1 MGGNSS
7 CSYSRSFYILLRSG
21 SPYYQMRVAYM
32 AKRASI
38 LLPATI
44 YFNRGLVSP
53 TKSMASQLISGASF
67 PSSIKRLFLGREGL
81 SRFQDAKFGSAV
93 EESIVG
99 GIIGAPGFPFAI
111 GVGA

>member
-1 MGGNSS
+1 
-7 CSYSRSFYILLRSG
+7 
-21 SPYYQMRVAYM
+21 M

-38 LLPATI
+38 LLPSSDL
-44 YFNRGLVSP
+44 FHGGHP
-53 TKSMASQLISGASF
+53 MKFMASQLISGASF

-93 EESIVG
+93 EESVVG

>member
-1 MGGNSS
+1 
-7 CSYSRSFYILLRSG
+7 
-21 SPYYQMRVAYM
+21 M

-38 LLPATI
+38 LLPSDDL
-44 YFNRGLVSP
+44 FHRGPVSP

-67 PSSIKRLFLGREGL
+67 PSSMKRLFLGREGL
-81 SRFQDAKFGSAV
+81 SRLQDAKFGSAV
-93 EESIVG
+93 EEAVVG